1 MGWPGSYR
9 PLPAMRDSPLFK
21 HLSSSSI
28 VTASCFLGL
37 LYFGRDVLE
46 PLALASILSLVI
58 APLIRTMRRVGIG
71 QLPATLL
78 SVVLVSTAVVGIGTI
93 LAFQLVA
100 VTGDLPKYRAAIR
113 TKIVTVRELTER
125 PFARIEAEL
134 SAVSPQAPSAPV
146 GKRGINTVT
155 VSPSQPLPVEVRPP
169 RLTTRDQL
177 ARLFSLAWG
186 PIGEAGLVLV
196 LLIFISIEHESLRDR
211 LIRLAG
217 QTEVSR
223 TIRTL
228 GDAAQGVS
236 RFFFSQFVVN
246 LTFGTLIGVLL
257 GVAGVPHAAL
267 WGALSGLVRF
277 VPYLGVMA
285 AGIVIAMF
293 VAAIDPGWQLAVSCI
308 VLFVALEVI
317 VANVVEPKV
326 YGHSSG
332 LSPLAVIVSALFW
345 GAMWG
350 PVGLLLSTPLTLCLV
365 VAGRHVRG
373 LEAVTIL
380 LGDAPSVS
388 GGQRFYQ
395 RALTGDAYT
404 ILRDAQAYLR
414 RASFARYCDQ
424 VLLPG
429 LSIAA
434 ADRRSGQIDATQV
447 ATIQG
452 TTATVAAAL
461 TQGGRGPMLSRRRRS
476 RDVSLL
482 DANLGAHLRQM
493 REARQGRW
501 QGSLD
506 VPVRSVVL
514 CAGLPGERDAVLSE
528 LLVRS
533 LREADVDAR
542 SATIDGDDERPDPDK
557 SELVSTI
564 FLPYPLE
571 DQVEPWIAAAT
582 GLRDNVPH
590 ALLATIRLSIDTST
604 VSQPMVEQHVD
615 IVLRSFEEALA
626 FVAPERSAKW
636 QGTAV
641 AVR

>member
-1 MGWPGSYR
+1 
-9 PLPAMRDSPLFK
+9 MRDPSPFKLK
-21 HLSSSSI
+21 HLGPGTL

-58 APLIRTMRRVGIG
+58 APLIRSMRRVGLG
-71 QLPATLL
+71 QMPATLL
-78 SVVLVSTAVVGIGTI
+78 SVLLVGTAVVGVGTI

-113 TKIVTVRELTER
+113 TKVATVRELTER
-125 PFARIEAEL
+125 PFARLEAEL
-134 SAVSPQAPSAPV
+134 SAVAPQAPSAAV

-155 VSPSQPLPVEVRPP
+155 VSPTQPLPVEVRPP

-177 ARLFSLAWG
+177 ARLFSMAWG

-196 LLIFISIEHESLRDR
+196 LLIFISLEHESIRDR
-211 LIRLAG
+211 MIRLAG
-217 QTEVSR
+217 QGEVSR

-236 RFFFSQFVVN
+236 RFFLSQLVVN
-246 LTFGTLIGVLL
+246 VTFGTLIGVLMGL
-257 GVAGVPHAAL
+257 AGVPHAAL
-267 WGALSGLVRF
+267 WGALSGMLRF

-285 AGIVIAMF
+285 AGIVIALF

-308 VLFVALEVI
+308 CLFIALELFVA
-317 VANVVEPKV
+317 NFVEPKV

-332 LSPLAVIVSALFW
+332 LSPLAVIVSAVFW

-365 VAGRHVRG
+365 VAGRHVAA
-373 LEAVTIL
+373 LEPVTIL
-380 LGDAPSVS
+380 LGDAPNVS

-395 RALTGDAYT
+395 RALMGDTYT
-404 ILRDAQAYLR
+404 ILRDAHAYLR

-429 LSIAA
+429 LAMA
-434 ADRRSGQIDATQV
+434 RADNQAGQIDAEQV
-447 ATIQG
+447 ATIR
-452 TTATVAAAL
+452 ATMASVAAAL
-461 TQGGRGPMLSRRRRS
+461 TLEGGTPMRSRRR

-506 VPVRSVVL
+506 VPLHSVVL
-514 CAGLPGERDAVLSE
+514 CAGLPAERDAILSE

-533 LREADVDAR
+533 LREAEVDAR
-542 SATIDGDDERPDPDK
+542 SSTFGNDDEHPDK
-557 SELVSTI
+557 AGLISTV
-564 FLPYPLE
+564 FLPYPVEETL
-571 DQVEPWIAAAT
+571 DQWLQVAAE
-582 GLRDNVPH
+582 LRERLPQ
-590 ALLATIRLSIDTST
+590 ALIATIRLSIDSST
-604 VSQPMVEQHVD
+604 VNLALVERHVD

-626 FVAPERSAKW
+626 FVAPARPAK
-636 QGTAV
+636 A
-641 AVR
+641 AAAKA

>member
-1 MGWPGSYR
+1 
-9 PLPAMRDSPLFK
+9 MRDSPLFK
-21 HLSSSSI
+21 HLSSGSL

-46 PLALASILSLVI
+46 PLALATILSLVI
-58 APLIRTMRRVGIG
+58 APLIRSMRRIGLG
-71 QLPATLL
+71 QLPSTLL
-78 SVVLVSTAVVGIGTI
+78 SVVLVTTAVGGVGTI

-113 TKIVTVRELTER
+113 TKVATVRELTER
-125 PFARIEAEL
+125 PFARLEAEL
-134 SAVSPQAPSAPV
+134 SAVAPQAPAAAAV

-155 VSPSQPLPVEVRPP
+155 VSPTQPLPVEIRQP

-177 ARLFSLAWG
+177 ARLFSMAWG

-196 LLIFISIEHESLRDR
+196 LLIFISLEHESIRDR
-211 LIRLAG
+211 VIRLAG
-217 QTEVSR
+217 QAEVSR

-246 LTFGTLIGVLL
+246 VTFGTLIGVVL
-257 GVAGVPHAAL
+257 GLAGVPHAAL
-267 WGALSGLVRF
+267 WGALSGMLRF

-285 AGIVIAMF
+285 AGLVIAVF
-293 VAAIDPGWQLAVSCI
+293 VAAIDPGWRLAVSCI
-308 VLFVALEVI
+308 VLFVALELF

-365 VAGRHVRG
+365 VAGRHVAG
-373 LEAVTIL
+373 LEPVTIL

-395 RALTGDAYT
+395 RALTGDTYT
-404 ILRDAQAYLR
+404 ILRDAHAYLR

-429 LSIAA
+429 LSMAA
-434 ADRRSGQIDATQV
+434 ADYRASQIDAAQMGVIRATV
-447 ATIQG
+447 AS
-452 TTATVAAAL
+452 VAAAL
-461 TQGGRGPMLSRRRRS
+461 NRDVGGAARTRRR

-506 VPVRSVVL
+506 VPQRSVVL
-514 CAGLPGERDAVLSE
+514 CAGLPAERDAVLSE

-533 LREADVDAR
+533 LREAEVDAR
-542 SATIDGDDERPDPDK
+542 SSTLAADEPRPDPDK
-557 SELVSTI
+557 GELISTV
-564 FLPYPLE
+564 FLPYPLA
-571 DQVEPWIAAAT
+571 DSLDAWLDATAA
-582 GLRDNVPH
+582 LRDNLPH
-590 ALLATIRLSIDTST
+590 ALIATIRLSIDSST
-604 VSQPMVEQHVD
+604 VSQAEVERHVD

-626 FVAPERSAKW
+626 FVTPERAGK
-636 QGTAV
+636 GAAV
-641 AVR
+641 KAPA

>member
-1 MGWPGSYR
+1 
-9 PLPAMRDSPLFK
+9 MRDSPLFK
-21 HLSSSSI
+21 HLSSGSL

-58 APLIRTMRRVGIG
+58 APLIRSMRRVGIG
-71 QLPATLL
+71 QMPATLL
-78 SVVLVSTAVVGIGTI
+78 SVVLVTTAVVGIGTI

-113 TKIVTVRELTER
+113 TKIATVRELTER

-134 SAVSPQAPSAPV
+134 SAVSPQAPSTPV

-155 VSPSQPLPVEVRPP
+155 VSPTQPLPVEVRPP

-211 LIRLAG
+211 VIRLAG
-217 QTEVSR
+217 QSEVSR

-236 RFFFSQFVVN
+236 RFFFSQLVVN
-246 LTFGTLIGVLL
+246 LTFGTLIGALL

-293 VAAIDPGWQLAVSCI
+293 VAAIDPGWQLAVSC
-308 VLFVALEVI
+308 VVMFVALELF

-345 GAMWG
+345 GALWG

-373 LEAVTIL
+373 LEPVTIL

-395 RALTGDAYT
+395 RALTGDTYT

-429 LSIAA
+429 LSIAV
-434 ADRRSGQIDATQV
+434 ADNRSGQIDVNQL
-447 ATIQG
+447 ATIRA
-452 TTATVAAAL
+452 TTAAVAAAL
-461 TQGGRGPMLSRRRRS
+461 TLGDRMPVISRRRRQ

-506 VPVRSVVL
+506 VPLRSVVL
-514 CAGLPGERDAVLSE
+514 CAGLPAERDAVLSE

-542 SATIDGDDERPDPDK
+542 STTLDAEEQRPDPEK
-557 SELVSTI
+557 SELVSTV
-564 FLPYPLE
+564 FLPYPVEEQL
-571 DQVEPWIAAAT
+571 DQWVSAADAMRAT
-582 GLRDNVPH
+582 VPH

-604 VSQPMVEQHVD
+604 TSQPLVEQHVD

-626 FVAPERSAKW
+626 FVAPERTAKW
-636 QGTAV
+636 QGTAA

>member
-1 MGWPGSYR
+1 
-9 PLPAMRDSPLFK
+9 MRDSPLFK
-21 HLSSSSI
+21 HLSSGSL

-58 APLIRTMRRVGIG
+58 APLIRSMRRVGIG

-78 SVVLVSTAVVGIGTI
+78 SVILVSTAVVGIGTI

-113 TKIVTVRELTER
+113 TKVATVRELTER
-125 PFARIEAEL
+125 PFARLEAEL
-134 SAVSPQAPSAPV
+134 SAVSPQAPSTPV

-155 VSPSQPLPVEVRPP
+155 VSPTQPLPVEIRQP
-169 RLTTRDQL
+169 RQTTRDQL

-196 LLIFISIEHESLRDR
+196 LLIFISLEHESLRDR
-211 LIRLAG
+211 VIRLAG
-217 QTEVSR
+217 QSEVSR

-246 LTFGTLIGVLL
+246 LTFGTLIGLVL

-267 WGALSGLVRF
+267 WGALSGVLRF

-285 AGIVIAMF
+285 AGLVIAMF
-293 VAAIDPGWQLAVSCI
+293 VAAIDPGWRLAASCI
-308 VLFVALEVI
+308 ALFVSLEVF

-365 VAGRHVRG
+365 VAGRYVRG
-373 LEAVTIL
+373 LEPVTIL

-395 RALTGDAYT
+395 RALTGDTYT

-434 ADRRSGQIDATQV
+434 ADSLSGQIDAAQV
-447 ATIQG
+447 ATIRA
-452 TTATVAAAL
+452 TTAAVAAAL
-461 TQGGRGPMLSRRRRS
+461 TLGGRAPMRNRRG

-506 VPVRSVVL
+506 VPLRSVVL
-514 CAGLPGERDAVLSE
+514 CAGLPAERDAVLSE

-533 LREADVDAR
+533 LREAEVDAR
-542 SATIDGDDERPDPDK
+542 STTLDGEEPRPGPDK

-571 DQVEPWIAAAT
+571 ESIELWMDAAA
-582 GLRDNVPH
+582 GLRASVPH
-590 ALLATIRLSIDTST
+590 ALLATIRLSIDTSS
-604 VSQPMVEQHVD
+604 VSQPVVEQHVD

-626 FVAPERSAKW
+626 FVAPERSSKGQSVGA
-636 QGTAV
+636 

>member
-1 MGWPGSYR
+1 
-9 PLPAMRDSPLFK
+9 MRDSPLFK
-21 HLSSSSI
+21 YLSSGSL
-28 VTASCFLGL
+28 VAVSCFLGL

-58 APLIRTMRRVGIG
+58 APLIRSMRRVGIG
-71 QLPATLL
+71 QVPATLL
-78 SVVLVSTAVVGIGTI
+78 SVVLVTTVVLGISTI

-113 TKIVTVRELTER
+113 TKVATVRELTER
-125 PFARIEAEL
+125 PFARLEAEL
-134 SAVSPQAPSAPV
+134 SAVSPQVSSTPV
-146 GKRGINTVT
+146 GRRGINTVT
-155 VSPSQPLPVEVRPP
+155 VSPTQPLPVEVRQP
-169 RLTTRDQL
+169 RPTTRDQL
-177 ARLFSLAWG
+177 ARLFALAWG

-196 LLIFISIEHESLRDR
+196 LLIFISLEHESLRDR

-236 RFFFSQFVVN
+236 RFFFSQLVVN
-246 LTFGTLIGVLL
+246 LTFGTLIGIVL

-267 WGALSGLVRF
+267 WGALSGVVRF

-293 VAAIDPGWQLAVSCI
+293 VAAIDPGWQLATSCI
-308 VLFVALEVI
+308 VLFVSLELF

-373 LEAVTIL
+373 LEPVTIL

-395 RALTGDAYT
+395 RALTGDTYT

-434 ADRRSGQIDATQV
+434 ADNRSGQIDAAQV
-447 ATIQG
+447 ATIRG
-452 TTATVAAAL
+452 TTASVASAL
-461 TQGGRGPMLSRRRRS
+461 TQGSRTTPKPNRRRRR

-482 DANLGAHLRQM
+482 DANLGAHLREM

-506 VPVRSVVL
+506 VPLRSVVL
-514 CAGLPGERDAVLSE
+514 CAGLPAERDAVLSE

-533 LREADVDAR
+533 LREAEVDAR
-542 SATIDGDDERPDPDK
+542 STTLDGVEPHPGPDK
-557 SELVSTI
+557 SELVSTV

-571 DQVEPWIAAAT
+571 ESVDQWMDAVAE
-582 GLRDNVPH
+582 LRGDVPH
-590 ALLATIRLSIDTST
+590 ALLATIRLSIDTSN
-604 VSQPMVEQHVD
+604 VSQPLVEQHVD

-626 FVAPERSAKW
+626 FVAPERTIKE
-636 QGTAV
+636 QRV
-641 AVR
+641 ALKQA